1 MGTRA
6 AAFTAKI
13 RTLTEFHNRIVS
25 GMQPQPPGNDVA
37 TTIKYFS
44 TVLLSVLKEVPSI
57 PLDVLCSREKDS
69 QRISMFPNLDYPGLY
84 QALIQMLD
92 CLHLMSPPSAQGVVG
107 QALLHTLSC
116 LLPFL
121 DHDYMDTLP
130 YLTAMSLAVV
140 PSSQHKEVIDMLCYN
155 FLPFTVSSV
164 VESLSVSG
172 ATVGKKH
179 ILTHLPQARHGS
191 DHLEEAMANF
201 ANISIPSVLMMV
213 FVHTDSPANY
223 TQLLETLMKLKND
236 VCYDLLCVIAHGTVK
251 ARCPAIELLFQYW
264 PELNPSALDRK
275 TLLEKHAIWTPLKC
289 QNENCSNKQID
300 ECNDAVKM
308 CMNHTIAISS
318 TGDKPPP
325 LLLCIDCTEV
335 IYKGRS
341 RETLFDILLPL
352 AKVPYT
358 CVNIDCKSTGSN
370 KTAVA
375 TCFSIE
381 CANYHKHEP
390 VRYCKACHEAKH
402 LSEETDPLL
411 KMKSVRHIVHES
423 IPCPW
428 AMNSEHQSYFSEAII
443 SLLREAQPLQ
453 EKPGGKEGT
462 VAGSSAEKARA
473 GTSALPTDEST
484 EAMAL
489 EERTLLSRY
498 GIWLM
503 TNLCTPND
511 DTPEEVLG
519 RIIAMLFNWFN
530 CTACLPDDQAGSAL
544 ERTKGE
550 IIHGWLMKVVK
561 THFQVFVN
569 CLLPHP
575 VEYAKVGGHW
585 DSWPSQSNQ
594 IKEGFKRLQSL
605 VPYDIITPEVWS
617 YIMPYW
623 MECFRHEVPE
633 EELAELKIL
642 LSKVLDPD
650 LSPLGFTT
658 KQMYDF
664 ISSRLDNC
672 TPSVQEQA
680 LNWMQVLTMLEVP
693 VPIKLLLT
701 MLETAMNSLG
711 NRNRSTTPYNKT
723 VKIVANISK
732 AEAIAAAAS
741 SSGDVDHK
749 KTGKKTEALSDTPS
763 VGNTSEDDSTINCY
777 ILMLDILYEQMKL
790 QEVASHKGLDTNDSR
805 PVLILLRNIMKA
817 PWPGNHTCQQINLI
831 DIHGE
836 PCITQC
842 ILCELC
848 AIWYQLALLLIEYF
862 APVVE
867 ISITDVAGDSI
878 PGTSTPIPPVSA
890 VTDDSAK
897 KVEDDDGEQRIW
909 KTQSG
914 LVEFKISELPV
925 DHQLLFVFLREIETC
940 QDADILYHLLGSL
953 KLMCLNADVLNK
965 AVKNHRGFAVYIQE
979 TLLMSNLWTLL
990 QAEFSQISQLAVPLL
1005 LHSITLP
1012 SGRDMFWKLVEN
1024 DFHAKNFRTR
1034 FTAVERV
1041 TTIAHFLDAVAV
1053 KNSSSLQSSLANAF
1067 CYLVHCLDD
1076 IESTVAQR
1084 ALLNLETIKTT
1095 SLKLLLWCLE
1105 TQFDLVILDRPM
1117 ILQTVFQLYNH
1128 LSDRRF
1134 LTWDFFLNRFDTL
1147 FVEAQIGRVID
1158 GVSHTRDLK
1167 NTNINSEVYQKKLM
1181 RAQEA
1186 LNHAHVSRSLSASFG
1201 GKFTRSVSAPL
1212 PKTPTTPAKRT
1223 ISAPT
1228 SALRRKSIRSP
1239 AALPEKFQ
1247 ALAGANNSNV
1257 NASSESFHQKDLEAA
1272 IQEENHLMSVVHR
1285 ASDPTEDG
1293 EVDDSMHMLITLL
1306 MQFLSRPDQSHP
1318 SEEKTIQKNQQI
1330 VLRHMNILLG
1340 YSPTEKTFLIPPSYL
1355 RSLPVFSAFIT
1366 AMPKVLDFN
1375 HKMGGILTST
1385 CIPLLIYC
1393 PSPQKYLNDASF
1405 FSYYSASSSSSHHH
1419 HSSHHGH
1426 HGHGH
1431 SQTSRNI
1438 LPFYSLYLLKSHV
1451 RQSWLTSVL
1460 IILYKVLNF
1469 QQILS
1474 LL

>member
-1 MGTRA
+1 
-6 AAFTAKI
+6 
-13 RTLTEFHNRIVS
+13 
-25 GMQPQPPGNDVA
+25 
-37 TTIKYFS
+37 
-44 TVLLSVLKEVPSI
+44 
-57 PLDVLCSREKDS
+57 
-69 QRISMFPNLDYPGLY
+69 
-84 QALIQMLD
+84 
-92 CLHLMSPPSAQGVVG
+92 
-107 QALLHTLSC
+107 
-116 LLPFL
+116 
-121 DHDYMDTLP
+121 MDMIP
-130 YLTAMSLAVV
+130 YLTAMCLPVI
-140 PSSQHKEVIDMLCYN
+140 PSSLHKEVIDMLCYN
-155 FLPFTVSSV
+155 FLPFTVTNAADSISMPG
-164 VESLSVSG
+164 ST
-172 ATVGKKH
+172 AGKKH
-179 ILTHLPQARHGS
+179 ILTHLPQVRHGTE
-191 DHLEEAMANF
+191 HFEEPMANF
-201 ANISIPSVLMMV
+201 ANISIPAVLMMV
-213 FVHTDSPANY
+213 FVHTDSPAYY

-264 PELNPSALDRK
+264 PELNPSAVDRK
-275 TLLEKHAIWTPLKC
+275 SLVEKHAIWTPLKC

-300 ECNDAVKM
+300 ECNEAVKM
-308 CMNHTIAISS
+308 CMDHTIAISS

-335 IYKGRS
+335 VYRGRS

-352 AKVPYT
+352 AKIPYT
-358 CVNIDCKSTGSN
+358 CDNTDCKSTGNN
-370 KTAVA
+370 KTAVV

-381 CANYHKHEP
+381 CANYHHHEP
-390 VRYCKACHEAKH
+390 VRYCKSCHESKH
-402 LSEETDPLL
+402 LAEQTDPL
-411 KMKSVRHIVHES
+411 MKIKNVRHVVHET
-423 IPCPW
+423 IPTPW
-428 AMNSEHQSYFSEAII
+428 TMNCEHQSYFIEAII

-503 TNLCTPND
+503 TNLCTPTK

-575 VEYAKVGGHW
+575 VEYAQVGGHW
-585 DSWPSQSNQ
+585 DSWPSNSNQ

-605 VPYDIITPEVWS
+605 VPYDIITPDVWS

-658 KQMYDF
+658 KQMYEF
-664 ISSRLDNC
+664 ISKRLDNC

-680 LNWMQVLTMLEVP
+680 LSWMQVLTMLEVP

-701 MLETAMNSLG
+701 MLETAMRSLG
-711 NRNRSTTPYNKT
+711 NRNRAVTPYSKT
-723 VKIVANISK
+723 VRIIANQSK
-732 AEAIAAAAS
+732 VESIAAATTE
-741 SSGDVDHK
+741 DQK
-749 KTGKKTEALSDTPS
+749 KTAAGKKAVEAETC
-763 VGNTSEDDSTINCY
+763 EDDSTINCY

-790 QEVASHKGLDTNDSR
+790 QEIASHKGLDTNDSR
-805 PVLILLRNIMKA
+805 PVLILLRDIMKA

-831 DIHGE
+831 DSQGE
-836 PCITQC
+836 PCVTQC
-842 ILCELC
+842 MFCELC
-848 AIWYQLALLLIEYF
+848 AIWYQLALLVIEYF

-867 ISITDVAGDSI
+867 ISITDVAGDSTLG
-878 PGTSTPIPPVSA
+878 PATPTPPTTA
-890 VTDDSAK
+890 VTDDSAG

-909 KTQSG
+909 KIQSG
-914 LVEFKISELPV
+914 LVEFKVSELPI
-925 DHQLLFVFLREIETC
+925 DHQLLLVFLREIETC

-1024 DFHAKNFRTR
+1024 DFHDKNWRAR

-1041 TTIAHFLDAVAV
+1041 TTIAHFLDGSAV

-1084 ALLNLETIKTT
+1084 ALLNLETIKTS

-1158 GVSHTRDLK
+1158 GITHTRDLK
-1167 NTNINSEVYQKKLM
+1167 NTNVNSEVYQKKLM

-1186 LNHAHVSRSLSASFG
+1186 LNHVHVSRSLSASFG
-1201 GKFTRSVSAPL
+1201 GNFTRSVSAQL
-1212 PKTPTTPAKRT
+1212 QKIQSSTPVKRT
-1223 ISAPT
+1223 ISAPA
-1228 SALRRKSIRSP
+1228 SGQRRKSIRTP
-1239 AALPEKFQ
+1239 ASLPEKFQ
-1247 ALAGANNSNV
+1247 ALAGAAVNNNSAA
-1257 NASSESFHQKDLEAA
+1257 ASSETFHQKDLEAQ
-1272 IQEENHLMSVVHR
+1272 IQEESHLMSVVHR
-1285 ASDPTEDG
+1285 TPDPNEDSDL
-1293 EVDDSMHMLITLL
+1293 DDSMHMLITLL

-1318 SEEKTIQKNQQI
+1318 SEEKNIQKNQQI
-1330 VLRHMNILLG
+1330 VLRHINILLG
-1340 YSPTEKTFLIPPSYL
+1340 YSPTEKTFLITPSNL

-1375 HKMGGILTST
+1375 HKMGGILLST
-1385 CIPLLIYC
+1385 CIPLLVYC
-1393 PSPQKYLNDASF
+1393 PSPQKYLHDASF
-1405 FSYYSASSSSSHHH
+1405 FSNSASSSTSHHH
-1419 HSSHHGH
+1419 FSSHHGH
-1426 HGHGH
+1426 HSHHGH
-1431 SQTSRNI
+1431 SAISRRNF

-1460 IILYKVLNF
+1460 IILYKVLTIKLRF
-1469 QQILS
+1469 FLF
-1474 LL
+1474 

>member
-1 MGTRA
+1 M
-6 AAFTAKI
+6 
-13 RTLTEFHNRIVS
+13 
-25 GMQPQPPGNDVA
+25 
-37 TTIKYFS
+37 
-44 TVLLSVLKEVPSI
+44 
-57 PLDVLCSREKDS
+57 
-69 QRISMFPNLDYPGLY
+69 
-84 QALIQMLD
+84 
-92 CLHLMSPPSAQGVVG
+92 
-107 QALLHTLSC
+107 
-116 LLPFL
+116 
-121 DHDYMDTLP
+121 
-130 YLTAMSLAVV
+130 
-140 PSSQHKEVIDMLCYN
+140 
-155 FLPFTVSSV
+155 
-164 VESLSVSG
+164 
-172 ATVGKKH
+172 
-179 ILTHLPQARHGS
+179 
-191 DHLEEAMANF
+191 
-201 ANISIPSVLMMV
+201 
-213 FVHTDSPANY
+213 
-223 TQLLETLMKLKND
+223 
-236 VCYDLLCVIAHGTVK
+236 
-251 ARCPAIELLFQYW
+251 
-264 PELNPSALDRK
+264 
-275 TLLEKHAIWTPLKC
+275 
-289 QNENCSNKQID
+289 
-300 ECNDAVKM
+300 
-308 CMNHTIAISS
+308 
-318 TGDKPPP
+318 
-325 LLLCIDCTEV
+325 
-335 IYKGRS
+335 
-341 RETLFDILLPL
+341 
-352 AKVPYT
+352 
-358 CVNIDCKSTGSN
+358 DCKSSV
-370 KTAVA
+370 KTAVV
-375 TCFSIE
+375 TCFSVE

-390 VRYCKACHEAKH
+390 VRYCKECHEAKH
-402 LSEETDPLL
+402 LSEDPDPLL
-411 KMKSVRHIVHES
+411 KIKGGRHVVHES
-423 IPCPW
+423 IPSPW
-428 AMNSEHQSYFSEAII
+428 QMNSEQQSYFIEAII

-462 VAGSSAEKARA
+462 VTGSSADKARA

-503 TNLCTPND
+503 TNLCTPNEE
-511 DTPEEVLG
+511 TPEEVLG
-519 RIIAMLFNWFN
+519 RLIAMLFNWFN

-658 KQMYDF
+658 KQMYEF
-664 ISSRLDNC
+664 ISTRLDN
-672 TPSVQEQA
+672 TAPSVQEQA

-693 VPIKLLLT
+693 VPVKLLLT
-701 MLETAMNSLG
+701 MLETAMKSLG
-711 NRNRSTTPYNKT
+711 NRNRANTPYSKT
-723 VKIVANISK
+723 VKIVANQAK
-732 AEAIAAAAS
+732 LDAQTGS
-741 SSGDVDHK
+741 SSTAEDHK
-749 KTGKKTEALSDTPS
+749 RSGSQGKKAAETAAENTPL
-763 VGNTSEDDSTINCY
+763 VGNTLEDDSTINCY
-777 ILMLDILYEQMKL
+777 ILMLDILYKQMEL
-790 QEVASHKGLDTNDSR
+790 QEVAAHKGLDTNDSR
-805 PVLILLRNIMKA
+805 PVLILLRDIMKA

-836 PCITQC
+836 PCFTQC
-842 ILCELC
+842 IFCELC

-867 ISITDVAGDSI
+867 ISITDSTADPLG
-878 PGTSTPIPPVSA
+878 GTVTPIPPPA
-890 VTDDSAK
+890 TPTPITDDAAAGK
-897 KVEDDDGEQRIW
+897 IQDDDGEQRLW
-909 KTQSG
+909 KTPSG
-914 LVEFKISELPV
+914 LMEFKVSELPV
-925 DHQLLFVFLREIETC
+925 DHQLLFVFLHEIEIC
-940 QDADILYHLLGSL
+940 QDADILYHLLGAL

-965 AVKNHRGFAVYIQE
+965 AVKNHKGFAVYIQE
-979 TLLMSNLWTLL
+979 TLLMTNLWTLL

-1024 DFHAKNFRTR
+1024 DFKDANWRAR

-1041 TTIAHFLDAVAV
+1041 TTIAHFLDPVAV

-1084 ALLNLETIKTT
+1084 ALLNLETIKTS

-1105 TQFDLVILDRPM
+1105 TQFDLVIIDRPM

-1128 LSDRRF
+1128 LCDRRF

-1147 FVEAQIGRVID
+1147 FVEAQIGKVIE
-1158 GVSHTRDLK
+1158 GISHTRDLK
-1167 NTNINSEVYQKKLM
+1167 NTNINSEVYQKKLR

-1186 LNHAHVSRSLSASFG
+1186 LTHVHACRSLSASFG
-1201 GKFTRSVSAPL
+1201 GKFARSATIPA
-1212 PKTPTTPAKRT
+1212 PKTPSTPCQRT
-1223 ISAPT
+1223 ISAPP

-1247 ALAGANNSNV
+1247 ALAGASNNAT
-1257 NASSESFHQKDLEAA
+1257 NASSESFQQKDLEAQ

-1285 ASDPTEDG
+1285 SSDPSDDT

-1318 SEEKTIQKNQQI
+1318 SEEKNIQKNQQI
-1330 VLRHMNILLG
+1330 VLRHLNILLG
-1340 YSPTEKTFLIPPSYL
+1340 YSPTEKAFLIPPSYL

-1375 HKMGGILTST
+1375 HKMGGILLST

-1393 PSPQKYLNDASF
+1393 PSPQKYLSDFSF
-1405 FSYYSASSSSSHHH
+1405 FSFSVSSSSSHHH

-1426 HGHGH
+1426 HSHGHGGH
-1431 SQTSRNI
+1431 SSSSQHH

-1460 IILYKVLNF
+1460 IILYKV
-1469 QQILS
+1469 
-1474 LL
+1474 